1 MVLTRVLISAP
12 LETPLAVARAT
23 HVADGRVLSF
33 GSPVNIQGSIG
44 DYGPALTPVFG
55 SKKVLS

>member
-33 GSPVNIQGSIG
+33 GSG
-44 DYGPALTPVFG
+44 
-55 SKKVLS
+55 